1 MHPSALASHGPSNVH
16 CKPSLDIYRNPQWHT
31 FSVFSFFHCL
41 LCPLCLCRMGQAMS
55 TATRLWIF
63 IAALSSTR
71 FRCTYVARITSY
83 DHPLL
88 YRSKQLRRTDSKVD
102 TTCVACCTFPFFCLF
117 FYYHNEQSRQPLCR
131 AAGHAQLNGLSMY
144 LSTTASATP
153 RQSCMRYRSRVR
165 IFFPRQDF
173 WASPYLCCATAVLQV
188 THFARSS
195 VVGCGMTRVTLTAA
209 MHSPQ
214 LPR

>member
-1 MHPSALASHGPSNVH
+1 LHPSALASHGPSNVH

-63 IAALSSTR
+63 IAALSSTC

-117 FYYHNEQSRQPLCR
+117 FTITMNSRDNPCVVQPDMHNLADCQCI
-131 AAGHAQLNGLSMY
+131 Y
-144 LSTTASATP
+144 
-153 RQSCMRYRSRVR
+153 
-165 IFFPRQDF
+165 
-173 WASPYLCCATAVLQV
+173 
-188 THFARSS
+188 
-195 VVGCGMTRVTLTAA
+195 
-209 MHSPQ
+209 Q
-214 LPR
+214 LPLPRLRDNHACGTEVEFVSFSLDKIFGHHHIYAVQLRSCR